1 MMRLLLLSGV
11 LLLLVACRSEQKPL
25 PPSDE
30 LASQARV
37 MVTGTGL
44 FKVTPDTLASL
55 GWNDETPLTLTMNE
69 ELIGYQRHEGALFF
83 YLPERV
89 YARYSNQHALWLRR
103 DEASQ
108 EEADPSTGSG
118 IKPDETPLTTVIAER
133 RLTGYDKYNSNYVGD
148 PWFWRTLLAPAN
160 ETHEVNTP
168 GRQAGSVVVT
178 VRAAGSTKVMHKL
191 TVALN
196 DQEVGTLE
204 WSGQTRHE
212 ESFTVELPA
221 GEMIAINL
229 EVPQGEGGFD
239 ISLLDEVIVHYPSQP
254 LATEGVFKGMAS
266 ASGVAQFDQLSDD
279 IVAWQIEPKI
289 RLLPTGS
296 EGVFLPAKEPVV
308 VIERELAQPTSVER
322 VENTEIAREGAD
334 YVAIVVPELAEATEP
349 LLAFHREQGLSTVT
363 FSPQQVY
370 DAYSAGT
377 VDPLAIRTL
386 LAEAEKSWKIK
397 PRFVLLVGDSTYDPA
412 GYQHD
417 LPPTYLPSP
426 FINTVFGGETV
437 SDNLIADIDEDGY
450 PDMAL
455 GRLPARSTEQLETII
470 NKIIDY
476 SQKPASGD
484 WQERVLFTADGREDL
499 FKNTSEQLRTDLADN
514 INAVTVYPEAASDPM
529 SQILPALNEGSLIV
543 NYIGH
548 GSVQQWGRDQLLT
561 VDVASELN
569 NGQRLPVFINMTCL
583 TGLFSHPSEESL
595 AETLLWAQNGGAIA
609 AIAPSSLTLPN
620 NQKPLNAALLKELL
634 STENLTVGEALMRAK
649 QSVPLGNNNQQDIVA
664 TFNLLGDPAL
674 LIGKNKSSTKEE
686 AKNETSHWTG
696 RSLFLPRTPSIRSLF
711 ATPPHRG

>member
-1 MMRLLLLSGV
+1 
-11 LLLLVACRSEQKPL
+11 
-25 PPSDE
+25 
-30 LASQARV
+30 
-37 MVTGTGL
+37 
-44 FKVTPDTLASL
+44 
-55 GWNDETPLTLTMNE
+55 MNE

-168 GRQAGSVVVT
+168 GRQAGSVVLT
-178 VRAAGSTKVMHKL
+178 VRAAGSTKVMHQL
-191 TVALN
+191 HVALN

-221 GEMIAINL
+221 GEMIAISF

-322 VENTEIAREGAD
+322 VENTEIASEGAD

-455 GRLPARSTEQLETII
+455 GRLPAQSSEQLDTII

-514 INAVTVYPEAASDPM
+514 INAVTVYPEASSDAM

-569 NGQRLPVFINMTCL
+569 NGPRLPVFINMTCL

-634 STENLTVGEALMRAK
+634 SAEDLTVGEALMRAK

-686 AKNETSHWTG
+686 AKNEPSRESK
-696 RSLFLPRTPSIRSLF
+696 RSERRRKFISDTN
-711 ATPPHRG
+711 

>member
-1 MMRLLLLSGV
+1 MRLLLLSGV

-30 LASQARV
+30 ASQARV

-44 FKVTPDTLASL
+44 FKVTPDALASL

-69 ELIGYQRHEGALFF
+69 ELIPYQRHEGALFF
-83 YLPERV
+83 YLPEGV
-89 YARYSNQHALWLRR
+89 SGRYSNQHALWLRR
-103 DEASQ
+103 DEASK
-108 EEADPSTGSG
+108 EEPDPSTGSG
-118 IKPDETPLTTVIAER
+118 TKLDETAITTVIAER
-133 RLTGYDKYNSNYVGD
+133 RLTGHEKYSPNYVTD
-148 PWFWRTLLAPAN
+148 PWFWRTLVASVN
-160 ETHEVNTP
+160 ETHEVSTP
-168 GRQAGSVVVT
+168 GRQAGPVVVT
-178 VRAAGSTKVMHKL
+178 VRVAGTTKVMHQL
-191 TVALN
+191 NFALN
-196 DQEVGTLE
+196 DQQIGTLE

-212 ESFTVELPA
+212 ESLTVELPA
-221 GEMIAINL
+221 GEMIAISL
-229 EVPQGEGGFD
+229 EVPQSEGGID
-239 ISLLDEVIVHYPSQP
+239 ISLLDEVIVHYPSPP
-254 LATEGVFKGMAS
+254 LATEGVFKGMAEGE
-266 ASGVAQFDQLSDD
+266 GVAQFDQLSDD
-279 IVAWQIEPKI
+279 IVAWQIEPIMK
-289 RLLPTGS
+289 LLPTGS

-308 VIERELAQPTSVER
+308 VIERELAQPTSVEW
-322 VENTEIAREGAD
+322 VEETEIASEGAE
-334 YVAIVVPELAEATEP
+334 YIAIVASELALAIEP
-349 LLAFHREQGLSTVT
+349 LLAFHREQGLSTVM
-363 FSPQQVY
+363 FSAQEVY
-370 DAYSAGT
+370 DAYSAGRA
-377 VDPLAIRTL
+377 DPLAIRTL

-397 PRFVLLVGDSTYDPA
+397 PRFVLLAGDSTYDPA

-417 LPPTYLPSP
+417 LPPAYLPSP

-450 PDMAL
+450 PDIAL
-455 GRLPARSTEQLETII
+455 GRLPARSSEQLETMI
-470 NKIIDY
+470 NKIINY
-476 SQKPASGD
+476 SQKQASGD
-484 WQERVLFTADGREDL
+484 WQERVLFTADGREEL
-499 FKNTSEQLRTDLADN
+499 FKNTSEQLRTDLADH
-514 INAVTVYPEAASDPM
+514 ISAVTVYPEAASDAM

-634 STENLTVGEALMRAK
+634 STEDLTVGEALMRAK

-674 LIGKNKSSTKEE
+674 LIGKNKSS
-686 AKNETSHWTG
+686 AAV
-696 RSLFLPRTPSIRSLF
+696 RSQD
-711 ATPPHRG
+711 

>member
-1 MMRLLLLSGV
+1 MIRLLLLSGV
-11 LLLLVACRSEQKPL
+11 LLLLVACSSEQKPL

-30 LASQARV
+30 PASQARV

-44 FKVTPDTLASL
+44 FKVEPDVLASL

-69 ELIGYQRHEGALFF
+69 ELIPYQRHESALFF
-83 YLPERV
+83 YLPDRV
-89 YARYSNQHALWLRR
+89 SGRYSNQHALWLRR
-103 DEASQ
+103 DEASK
-108 EEADPSTGSG
+108 EEADEKS
-118 IKPDETPLTTVIAER
+118 PDEIPLTTVIAER
-133 RLTGYDKYNSNYVGD
+133 RLTGHDKYNSNYVGD

-160 ETHEVNTP
+160 ETHEVSTP
-168 GRQAGSVVVT
+168 GRQAGPVVVT
-178 VRAAGSTKVMHKL
+178 VRAAGTTKVMHQL
-191 TVALN
+191 NVALN

-204 WSGQTRHE
+204 WNGQTRDE
-212 ESFTVELPA
+212 ESFTVELSA
-221 GEMIAINL
+221 GEMMAITF

-254 LATEGVFKGMAS
+254 LAIEGVFKGMAERE
-266 ASGVAQFDQLSDD
+266 GVAQFDQLSDD
-279 IVAWQIEPKI
+279 IVAWQIEPTMK
-289 RLLPTGS
+289 LLPTGS
-296 EGVFLPAKEPVV
+296 EGVYLPAEQPFVV
-308 VIERELAQPTSVER
+308 TERELAQSTSVEW
-322 VENTEIAREGAD
+322 VEDTEIRSEGAE
-334 YVAIVVPELAEATEP
+334 YVAIVAPELADATEA

-363 FSPQQVY
+363 FSAQQVY

-417 LPPTYLPSP
+417 LPPAYLPSP
-426 FINTVFGGETV
+426 FINTVYGGETV
-437 SDNLIADIDEDGY
+437 SDNLIADLDEDGY
-450 PDMAL
+450 PDIAL
-455 GRLPARSTEQLETII
+455 GRLPARSSEQMETMI

-476 SQKPASGD
+476 SQKQASGD
-484 WQERVLFTADGREDL
+484 WQERVLFTADGREEQ
-499 FKNTSEQLRTDLADN
+499 FKSTSEQLRTDLADN
-514 INAVTVYPEAASDPM
+514 INAVTVYPEAASDAM

-569 NGQRLPVFINMTCL
+569 NGPRLPVFINMTCL

-620 NQKPLNAALLKELL
+620 NQRPLNAALLKELL
-634 STENLTVGEALMRAK
+634 STEDLTVGEALMRAK
-649 QSVPLGNNNQQDIVA
+649 QSVPLDNNNQKDIVA

-674 LIGKNKSSTKEE
+674 LIGKNKSST
-686 AKNETSHWTG
+686 AV
-696 RSLFLPRTPSIRSLF
+696 RSRE
-711 ATPPHRG
+711 